1 MYNYKN
7 RIELWR
13 GFMLRKLIVFM
24 LSVLMSVT
32 LVSTVCAAEKTQWNF
47 DDDNIDGWVEGG
59 ANPNF
64 TAENGELIMVGDD
77 AWLISPLRRQNFIL
91 EANITQQSG
100 HSGLVFRANADG
112 SARSVVIISAGLVK
126 YFSFPDYSGTVT
138 ESTDI
143 PIEFD
148 TPYKLKIAVNNDSLK
163 VWVDDTL
170 AMTKTIKVATDSQ
183 DFMGAFQYGGTATV
197 DNFSVSVWNEG
208 GIGVPPEKTNT
219 IAPTATNIA
228 TSSQTKTA
236 NPVTTKLATP
246 IPAKTNI
253 NDENNKNKEK
263 PILPIIII
271 ASILVVGSVITFI
284 ILKKKKN

>member
-7 RIELWR
+7 RKELWR

-64 TAENGELIMVGDD
+64 TGENGEIIMVGDD

-91 EANITQQSG
+91 EANITQQTG
-100 HSGLVFRANADG
+100 HSGLIFRANADG

-138 ESTDI
+138 EITDI

-163 VWVDDTL
+163 VWVDDKL
-170 AMTKTIKVATDSQ
+170 AMTKTIKVAIDNQ
-183 DFMGAFQYGGTATV
+183 DYMGVFQYGGTATV
-197 DNFSVSVWNEG
+197 DNFNVSVWNES
-208 GIGVPPEKTNT
+208 GIGVAPTAT
-219 IAPTATNIA
+219 IAPTATNIE
-228 TSSQTKTA
+228 TKTA

-246 IPAKTNI
+246 TPAKTN
-253 NDENNKNKEK
+253 ENNEINKIKEK

-271 ASILVVGSVITFI
+271 ASILVVGSAITFI
-284 ILKKKKN
+284 IMKKKKD